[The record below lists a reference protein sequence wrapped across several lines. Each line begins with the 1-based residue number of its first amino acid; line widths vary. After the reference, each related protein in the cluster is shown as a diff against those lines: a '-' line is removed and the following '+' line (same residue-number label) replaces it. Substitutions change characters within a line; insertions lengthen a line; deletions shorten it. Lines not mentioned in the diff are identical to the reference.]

1 MKRDGSAC
9 VCIIVVSVLIQ
20 KSTLQSFFSSD
31 ETVAACFDLQGVSYL
46 EANRTH
52 VISVVFCCITIIKK
66 YKHSLNVSHKHVSK

>member
-52 VISVVFCCITIIKK
+52 VITVVFSCITMIK
-66 YKHSLNVSHKHVSK
+66 NI

>member
-20 KSTLQSFFSSD
+20 KSTLQSFFDSD

-46 EANRTH
+46 DANHTH
-52 VISVVFCCITIIKK
+52 VITVVFSCITMIK
-66 YKHSLNVSHKHVSK
+66 NI